1 MPSKELESRLSERI
15 LARLDEFAARWHA
28 LPVGDSIT
36 LTWPLDSHGHPVG
49 AQR

>member
-1 MPSKELESRLSERI
+1 VPPEELEFRLTERI